1 MDKDGC
7 SYVVS
12 LQKPTVVQ
20 FAVVGNFRN
29 SNELDIM
36 LARVNRIEHLLV
48 TSEGLKPHKEIPI
61 FGRIASMNLYRLPG
75 EKLDSLLVLTAKY
88 HLAILGFEPD
98 GTPKTRAYGHVAD
111 KVGRPAETGII
122 SCVHESGLIG
132 LRLYEGHL
140 KLIQWKEGR
149 DLKNFNV
156 RFEEN
161 NVTDVAFLENT
172 ENPIVAYF
180 YQDLNGRHLKVCEID
195 LEGHELKAALW
206 HQSNIEAEATL
217 LVPIPAPYGGLVV
230 VGQESISYQKSPSHF
245 VAVAPPLIN
254 MARFNCYGRIDR
266 TGERFLLGDMSGR
279 LFMLLLLRGADTDEI
294 RDLKIELLGEI
305 SIPECLVYLDN
316 SVAFIG
322 SRLGDSQLIRLSTE
336 PVDSVSN
343 SFVIVID
350 TFPNLGPIRD
360 LVLIDVDG
368 QKQLVCAS
376 GAYKDGSLR
385 VIRSGI
391 GIDEMATVE
400 LAGIKAIFTLRIN
413 SELDN
418 YLVLSFADVTHL
430 LLIDQEELEDTQIQD
445 FELSRP
451 TLWAGNIFS
460 SSIKILQITP
470 DSVQL
475 ISIVDNQFQTKHWI
489 PPNCRISLASVNPK
503 SGQFVVVSGNKLFYL
518 IVKMEEILFLENL
531 EFINEIACVDISP
544 LSNSINSNLIAIG
557 FWAEHSIAVYSIGEK
572 GLQKLTEEKL
582 SNEFLPKS
590 LLLITMESFH
600 YLFVALGDGTV
611 IHFKINLENGF
622 LSNQK
627 KFSLGTQPTTLMK
640 FISKKLAVNVFVCS
654 DRPTVIYSSNNK
666 LSFSNVNLRSVNQMC
681 PLNSEHYRGCL
692 ALTDGENLLIG
703 TIDDIQK
710 LHIRNVP
717 LGESVSRLVYQP
729 ETRLIA
735 ILTYRPEEYVGC
747 NGVMQNNKHSYSRP
761 SISVMGAKCASV
773 VQLPQQ
779 QQPQPFSDP
788 TTSTPSSSNK
798 QSQCQQ
804 VEPTTTTSVID
815 PCCAPPST
823 SSATAVAPPAVI
835 APNSDTEIEVYSV
848 CFLDSNTFECLNV
861 LELNKQ
867 EVGISICSAHLG
879 DDPTPYFAIGTA
891 IVVPDEQ
898 EPKQGRILIVQATQ
912 SADSTDGLGSKLR
925 IVTEK
930 EVKGAVYSITTLGNK
945 LICTVNSTVRLFE
958 WTPERELRLE
968 CSNFN
973 YIQAL
978 YLKTKG
984 DLVLI
989 GDLMRSICLL
999 SYKPADSSFE
1009 EIARDYSA
1017 EWTTSCEIVDSETF
1031 FAAETNFNIYCCKI
1045 DVNAETDEDRMR
1057 LKQNGLF
1064 YLGELVNVFYRGTI
1078 ISNQQRDSRKTLF
1091 TNPIIYGAADGGL
1104 GAIVQIEPHI
1114 YSLLM
1119 DLQKSIASKTHNCMR
1134 VDHSSYRSFFS
1145 ERRTEAASGFID
1157 GDLIET
1163 VIEMPREMLVDVC
1176 EGLKMRKPDGTMGD
1190 AQPLKPEDILK
1201 LVEDLAQIQ

>member
-460 SSIKILQITP
+460 SSTKILQITP

-544 LSNSINSNLIAIG
+544 LCR
-557 FWAEHSIAVYSIGEK
+557 
-572 GLQKLTEEKL
+572 
-582 SNEFLPKS
+582 
-590 LLLITMESFH
+590 
-600 YLFVALGDGTV
+600 
-611 IHFKINLENGF
+611 
-622 LSNQK
+622 
-627 KFSLGTQPTTLMK
+627 
-640 FISKKLAVNVFVCS
+640 AVNVFVCS

-761 SISVMGAKCASV
+761 SISVMGAKYASV

-788 TTSTPSSSNK
+788 TTSTPSSSSNK

-804 VEPTTTTSVID
+804 IEPTTTTVVD

-823 SSATAVAPPAVI
+823 SSATAVAPAVI

-912 SADSTDGLGSKLR
+912 SADSTDGLGR
-925 IVTEK
+925 
-930 EVKGAVYSITTLGNK
+930 AVYSITTLGNK

-1176 EGLKMRKPDGTMGD
+1176 EGLKMRKPDGTICD

>member
-29 SNELDIM
+29 PNELDIM

-122 SCVHESGLIG
+122 SCVHESG
-132 LRLYEGHL
+132 
-140 KLIQWKEGR
+140 
-149 DLKNFNV
+149 
-156 RFEEN
+156 
-161 NVTDVAFLENT
+161 
-172 ENPIVAYF
+172 
-180 YQDLNGRHLKVCEID
+180 DLNGRHLKVCEVD
-195 LEGHELKAALW
+195 LEAHELKAALW

-413 SELDN
+413 SDLDN

-445 FELSRP
+445 FELSKP
-451 TLWAGNIFS
+451 TLWAGNILS
-460 SSIKILQITP
+460 SNKILQITP

-475 ISIVDNQFQTKHWI
+475 ISIVDNQFKTKHWK
-489 PPNCRISLASVNPK
+489 PPNKISLASVNSK

-518 IVKMEEILFLENL
+518 IIKLDEIVFLEHL
-531 EFINEIACVDISP
+531 ECINEISCVDISP
-544 LSNSINSNLIAIG
+544 LSNSINSNLIAFG
-557 FWAEHSIAVYSIGEK
+557 FWAEHSVAVYAIHEK

-590 LLLITMESFH
+590 LLLITMESLH

-611 IHFKINLENGF
+611 IHFRINPENGLLF
-622 LSNQK
+622 DQK

-729 ETRLIA
+729 ETKLIA

-747 NGVMQNNKHSYSRP
+747 NGVIQNNKHNYSRP
-761 SISVMGAKCASV
+761 SISVMGAKYASA
-773 VQLPQQ
+773 QHPQQQ
-779 QQPQPFSDP
+779 QQPQFSES
-788 TTSTPSSSNK
+788 STPSSSNK

-804 VEPTTTTSVID
+804 IEPTNVDS
-815 PCCAPPST
+815 CCAPAST
-823 SSATAVAPPAVI
+823 SSTAVAPTAVI
-835 APNSDTEIEVYSV
+835 APHSDTEMEVYSV

-879 DDPTPYFAIGTA
+879 EDPNPYFAIGTA

-898 EPKQGRILIVQATQ
+898 EPKQAIGRILIVQATQ
-912 SADSTDGLGSKLR
+912 NTDSADGLGSKLR

-999 SYKPADSSFE
+999 SYKPTDSSFE

-1057 LKQNGLF
+1057 LKAKNFQQIGLF

-1078 ISNQQRDSRKTLF
+1078 ISNQQRDSRKALF

-1104 GAIVQIEPHI
+1104 GAIVQVEPHI
-1114 YSLLM
+1114 YF
-1119 DLQKSIASKTHNCMR
+1119 MR
-1134 VDHSSYRSFFS
+1134 VDHPSYRSFFS

-1163 VIEMPREMLVDVC
+1163 VVEMPRDMLADVC
-1176 EGLKMRKPDGTMGD
+1176 EGLKMRRPDGTLGD
-1190 AQPLKPEDILK
+1190 SQPLKPEDILK